1 MFPVLG
7 PVLSLEAQVQ
17 KGVPSPIRP
26 DEDVSAL
33 ASIASVRP
41 CFWLALQ
48 PQEAFAAISPFARF
62 NEDFDFVD
70 ESHGV

>member
-1 MFPVLG
+1 VKDEVLSLSAVLLFSPPMFPVLG

-41 CFWLALQ
+41 CLWLALQ
-48 PQEAFAAISPFARF
+48 P
-62 NEDFDFVD
+62 
-70 ESHGV
+70 